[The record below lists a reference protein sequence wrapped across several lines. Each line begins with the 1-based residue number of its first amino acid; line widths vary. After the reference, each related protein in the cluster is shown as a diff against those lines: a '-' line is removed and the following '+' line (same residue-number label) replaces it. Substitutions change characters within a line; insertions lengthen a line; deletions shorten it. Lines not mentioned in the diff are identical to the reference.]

1 MVEWVP
7 KGPMVNQ
14 TYYIEVLTKL
24 RGQVQKKRLDLWKNN
39 VWILHQDNTP
49 AHNAVSVRQFLA
61 GKQTQSSA

>member
-7 KGPMVNQ
+7 KDPMVNQ
-14 TYYIEVLTKL
+14 MYYIEVLTKL

-49 AHNAVSVRQFLA
+49 AHNTVSVRQFLA